1 MKRILLGAAILAA
14 GCASTSPAVKIGGD
28 TYMMSAQGSASPFGL
43 ASDADNI
50 KLVQSATQQCVSK
63 GLQFEM
69 VKNEQ
74 SPTWP
79 GHRGTA
85 TVTFKCAVKS

>member
-1 MKRILLGAAILAA
+1 MKTMLLGLAILAT
-14 GCASTSPAVKIGGD
+14 GCANTSPAVKIGGE

-43 ASDADNI
+43 FSDADNI
-50 KLVQSATQQCVSK
+50 KLVQSASQQCTAK

-69 VKNEQ
+69 VKDEQ
-74 SPTWP
+74 SPTSP

-85 TVTFKCAVKS
+85 TVTFKCVRS